1 MSLVRL
7 PIWPIASHYTALTCA
22 GHTSIFPRTDAIRET
37 RKHHHLHHL
46 LEEQQSI
53 LQWPPFTTT
62 EVFLS
67 THHCM
72 TPEFPPSR
80 PKAGVSKYFFTTYTL
95 EKILDFSSRLRT
107 INLQKPSAHN
117 RNVSSTWTKR
127 REFVL
132 RMRKDCCGGGYQC
145 PWVVTKRPLPPR
157 SRRCSLL
164 LI

>member
-1 MSLVRL
+1 MSLG
-7 PIWPIASHYTALTCA
+7 I
-22 GHTSIFPRTDAIRET
+22 PRYFLETDAIRET